1 MIGDGLIQV
10 VLYTL
15 SSPSRLVMSR
25 EQRSNLKFPAK
36 LGKTPSG
43 SFAMLQQVYGEETMS
58 GTRACE
64 WHKRFKDGQEE
75 VEDDPRSGRPS
86 TSRTA
91 DNIERVKQMVR
102 AELPLLEDILQV
114 PFSKRRP

>member
-1 MIGDGLIQV
+1 MVDCAHCVIFLQI

-15 SSPSRLVMSR
+15 SSLSRRVMSR
-25 EQRSNLKFPAK
+25 EQRAK
-36 LGKTPSG
+36 LGKTPSE

-58 GTRACE
+58 RTRAFE
-64 WHKRFKDGQEE
+64 WNMRFNEGGEE

-102 AELPLLEDILQV
+102 ADH
-114 PFSKRRP
+114 